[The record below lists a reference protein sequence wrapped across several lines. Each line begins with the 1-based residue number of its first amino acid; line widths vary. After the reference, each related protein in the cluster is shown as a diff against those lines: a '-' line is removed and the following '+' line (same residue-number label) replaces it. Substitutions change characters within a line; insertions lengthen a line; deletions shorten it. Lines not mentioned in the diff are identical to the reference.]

1 MHDDSFLP
9 TSLRMIVLQDV
20 VIFSQQVN
28 LKGIKGWDVTLRNI
42 KIIHCMYGVTNAQRR
57 RGLLRQFS
65 QVLSRCNALLIH
77 APLDEELLD
86 IQSQLHVI
94 ISQLQCQSYHYAK
107 MQQLR
112 DEFIVDKATIIVIF
126 AHYLKELCGL

>member
-42 KIIHCMYGVTNAQRR
+42 KNIHSMYGVTNAQRR
-57 RGLLRQFS
+57 RGHLRQFS

-86 IQSQLHVI
+86 IQSQLQAI
-94 ISQLQCQSYHYAK
+94 ISQLQCQSYVK
-107 MQQLR
+107 R
-112 DEFIVDKATIIVIF
+112 RCDN
-126 AHYLKELCGL
+126 